1 MSNNYDAFGNVIVS
15 PETEVVMTSR
25 AESDE
30 SPDRFVSYLKRVE
43 GLKTDKD
50 KAPFRYASPE
60 GGLDTIGVGHKLTD
74 KEIKM
79 NSVYGYDL
87 NNLTEKD
94 VEEILKL
101 DLLKYGNDLDK
112 ELKSKHNKSL
122 YDLDPKSREM
132 LLDFKFNLG
141 SLGGFPKFTKA
152 VLEGDIET
160 ARKEYKRYYKEDGK
174 TKEVRDRNEQF
185 FETYLK

>member
-1 MSNNYDAFGNVIVS
+1 M
-15 PETEVVMTSR
+15 
-25 AESDE
+25 
-30 SPDRFVSYLKRVE
+30 
-43 GLKTDKD
+43 
-50 KAPFRYASPE
+50 
-60 GGLDTIGVGHKLTD
+60 
-74 KEIKM
+74 
-79 NSVYGYDL
+79 YGYELD
-87 NNLTEKD
+87 NLTEQG
-94 VEEILKL
+94 VEEMLKL
-101 DLLKYGNDLDK
+101 DLLKYGNDLDQ
-112 ELKSKHNKSL
+112 ELNSPHTTSL

-152 VLEGDIET
+152 VLEGDMET